1 MNSVSRKLV
10 VIISLLLLSG
20 LTVTSFAQKSAKRKA
35 SAKVTKV
42 AKVEDKFLAKGDG
55 IESCPV
61 SGDKLENKTHKAMF
75 FGREV
80 YFCCDDCVATA
91 KKNPELY
98 VKKTAAEQIKA
109 VQGLTAKV
117 VEPQRGIKLLGVQG
131 VPAKP
136 EEHHHAAPAT
146 GIVAKFLGKGDGI
159 ESCPVT
165 GEPIDK
171 NIKAEINGKTVYAC
185 CAGCLEKV
193 KKNPELYLKWA
204 AQ

>member
-1 MNSVSRKLV
+1 MNSASRKLAI
-10 VIISLLLLSG
+10 IISLLLLSG

-35 SAKVTKV
+35 SAKAEKV
-42 AKVEDKFLAKGDG
+42 AKVEAKFLAQGDG

-109 VQGLTAKV
+109 VQGMT
-117 VEPQRGIKLLGVQG
+117 
-131 VPAKP
+131 AKP
-136 EEHHHAAPAT
+136 EAHHDHAAPAT
-146 GIVAKFLGKGDGI
+146 GIVAKFMGKGDGI

-171 NIKAEINGKTVYAC
+171 TIKAEINGKTVYAC